1 MTSFPPDSLGMR
13 TLVAIVALATCAVAP
28 VGSAQSVAPMA
39 VGPLVPVGTMG
50 SALAAP
56 RRASYASAG
65 RPMPAWLKW
74 GLVGAGAGA
83 VTFSLLG
90 SMASDSRS
98 EPAKDAVAG
107 AAVGFVIVGG
117 GVALW
122 QAVCGPDS
130 SSRRAGLCPSE
141 SRRRRD
147 QPLERRLTSQPVKPG
162 QPSQEGSAEG

>member
-1 MTSFPPDSLGMR
+1 MR
-13 TLVAIVALATCAVAP
+13 TLVAIVVLAACMVAP
-28 VGSAQSVAPMA
+28 VVQAQRA
-39 VGPLVPVGTMG
+39 VPAAV
-50 SALAAP
+50 SSAAP
-56 RRASYASAG
+56 IATMSAAMFASPRASYADG
-65 RPMPAWLKW
+65 RRAMPAWLKW

-83 VTFSLLG
+83 VTFPLLG

-130 SSRRAGLCPSE
+130 SSRRAGLCG
-141 SRRRRD
+141 R
-147 QPLERRLTSQPVKPG
+147 
-162 QPSQEGSAEG
+162 